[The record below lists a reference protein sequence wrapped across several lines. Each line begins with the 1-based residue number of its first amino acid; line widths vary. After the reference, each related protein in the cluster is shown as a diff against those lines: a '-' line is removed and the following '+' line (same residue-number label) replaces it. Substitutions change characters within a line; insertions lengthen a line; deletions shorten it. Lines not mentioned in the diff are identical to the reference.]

1 LKGLILAVILAA
13 AMSSLDSALNSRSAV
28 TMRDFVDPILRP
40 RDSQKLW
47 WSKGTTVLW
56 GVLVTAMALGAGGST
71 RP

>member
-47 WSKGTTVLW
+47 
-56 GVLVTAMALGAGGST
+56 
-71 RP
+71 